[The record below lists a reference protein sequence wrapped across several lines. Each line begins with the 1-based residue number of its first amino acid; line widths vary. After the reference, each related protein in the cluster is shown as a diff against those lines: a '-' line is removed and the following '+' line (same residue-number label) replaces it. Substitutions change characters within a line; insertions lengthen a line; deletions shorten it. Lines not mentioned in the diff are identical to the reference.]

1 MTNLSPVNIVLS
13 GFNSQFTLS
22 TSGKIPSISQVATS
36 DATIQLTFSV
46 PATVLQQTFFYRTD
60 NFITSDASFVYYYV
74 DMSRWPDA
82 GQSLNPQNG
91 TVVSGNYVEN
101 DNIGKDFLRNLAE
114 QLFGTPLAVD
124 LFTNENAIVTDI
136 SSNCGNVSNEIIA
149 LLTSIDKTS
158 GTLDGISTDP
168 SGNKYMTDIE
178 SQTNICREIFN
189 GLISNAPTRFGNIK
203 NDWAYNSGG
212 IDDGF
217 YKMPVLPGDNVSFQ
231 VSVSPSANQTTAI
244 PTGRTSLS
252 PRSYTVVLNA
262 L

>member
-1 MTNLSPVNIVLS
+1 MTSPVNIVLS
-13 GFNSQFTLS
+13 GFNCQFTLS
-22 TSGKIPSISQVATS
+22 TSGKIPYITPSVTS

-82 GQSLNPQNG
+82 GKSLNPQNG
-91 TVVSGNYVEN
+91 IVSSGFYVAN

-136 SSNCGNVSNEIIA
+136 SSNCSDVSSKIIA
-149 LLTSIDKTS
+149 LLTSIDKTN
-158 GTLDGISTDP
+158 GTLDGISTDS

-189 GLISNAPTRFGNIK
+189 GLISIAPTRFGNIK
-203 NDWAYNSGG
+203 EDWAYNAGG

-217 YKMPVLPGDNVSFQ
+217 YKMPILPGDDVSFQ
-231 VSVSPSANQTTAI
+231 ISVSPAANQTTAI

-252 PRSYTVVLNA
+252 SRSYTVILHA